1 MALVLND
8 RVKETSTTTG
18 TGTLNLAGAE
28 TGFVT
33 FVAGIATG
41 NTTYYTIH
49 NQGTAEWEV
58 GIGTVTDATPDTLSR
73 DTVLSNSSGNTSKII
88 KEAKRLTNK
97 LFLPNY
103 EYQKIGVILL
113 DISDAKYEQFS
124 FYEHE
129 NYERS
134 DILMDSLDQLNDRF
148 GNGTLFMGAQGI
160 QKNWKMR
167 ADRKSAAYTT
177 KLIDIPKVD

>member
-1 MALVLND
+1 MSSFFTIP
-8 RVKETSTTTG
+8 TS
-18 TGTLNLAGAE
+18 
-28 TGFVT
+28 
-33 FVAGIATG
+33 
-41 NTTYYTIH
+41 
-49 NQGTAEWEV
+49 
-58 GIGTVTDATPDTLSR
+58 
-73 DTVLSNSSGNTSKII
+73 NTSKII

-134 DILMDSLDQLNDRF
+134 DILMDSLDHLNDRF
-148 GNGTLFMGAQGI
+148 GNGTLFMGAKGI

-177 KLIDIPKVD
+177 NLIDIPKVV